1 MWMCKSIYIYIDT
14 IYLYI
19 FAFIGRWNRKND
31 ALNESSVY
39 CFIDLS
45 SPARGGKRNGAN
57 RPTSCPTSNN
67 LSKTI
72 QYFQPINNSRKI
84 ICENQHLNNLCQ

>member
-1 MWMCKSIYIYIDT
+1 MYIYIYT

-19 FAFIGRWNRKND
+19 FAFIGRWNQKND

-72 QYFQPINNSRKI
+72 QYFQPIKAALIQLEEDDLSKPAP
-84 ICENQHLNNLCQ
+84 E